1 MHHKHCTQ
9 KEVFSCCGFTDNLLW
24 GFTSGIRFISK
35 HEMVNF
41 ESKND
46 FEATVLYFLYFFA
59 GPGRDPTQRGWK
71 EGRGQFIR
79 IDNSQ
84 RLSEI

>member
-46 FEATVLYFLYFFA
+46 FEATVLYFLYFFCRTRSRSYAA
-59 GPGRDPTQRGWK
+59 GL
-71 EGRGQFIR
+71 EGREGSVYTDR
-79 IDNSQ
+79 
-84 RLSEI
+84 